1 MIGDGLDEIRRCAG
15 GNGQI
20 VCHVGGIDGGL
31 LVDIAGVVFSMHTSC
46 IVTDSYGNVIV

>member
-1 MIGDGLDEIRRCAG
+1 MIGDGLDEIGRCAG

-31 LVDIAGVVFSMHTSC
+31 LVDIAGVVLVCTLLVSLLIHTAMF
-46 IVTDSYGNVIV
+46 IV